1 MIVDKCKSKL
11 LSTKN
16 VIKNFGGVLAVD
28 NVSIEVHENKI
39 TGLIGPNGAGKT
51 TLFNLITGLTE
62 PSSGE
67 FFLLGK
73 SIPLSKFI
81 RLLKK
86 GLLELSK
93 TSDYLITC
101 QS

>member
-16 VIKNFGGVLAVD
+16 VSKNFGGVLAVD

-51 TLFNLITGLTE
+51 TLFNLITGLTK

-73 SIPLSKFI
+73 KYSPFKIHKVV
-81 RLLKK
+81 
-86 GLLELSK
+86 
-93 TSDYLITC
+93 
-101 QS
+101 

>member
-16 VIKNFGGVLAVD
+16 VSKNFGGVLAVD

-62 PSSGE
+62 PSSRE
-67 FFLLGK
+67 VFPFGK
-73 SIPLSKFI
+73 KVFPFQNS
-81 RLLKK
+81 
-86 GLLELSK
+86 
-93 TSDYLITC
+93 
-101 QS
+101 